1 MAEILHR
8 SNSWLITCTQPP
20 SPAYTV
26 DVLNKYFFGPHLD
39 DEEEITLVVH
49 KHWLMGIK
57 SLWWPSVV
65 FILVA
70 AVLWFSH
77 TKEVMYGIAVAE
89 IGVLIW
95 WIRNFLDYF
104 LDAWLITNKG
114 IIDLEWHGWFHRSS
128 ARVLYS
134 DIQGVEYEIKGI
146 VGTLMG
152 YGEMA
157 VEKISTGSTITM
169 PYVKKPRRVEA
180 VILEGMEAYMHKKNL
195 KDATTVQ
202 GILAE
207 FVAGTLQKKAVEAK
221 RSPPVKK

>member
-1 MAEILHR
+1 M
-8 SNSWLITCTQPP
+8 
-20 SPAYTV
+20 
-26 DVLNKYFFGPHLD
+26 LNTYFFGPHLD
-39 DEEEITLVVH
+39 DEEEIEIVVH

-77 TKEVMYGIAVAE
+77 TKYVVYGIAIAE

-180 VILEGMEAYMHKKNL
+180 VILECMEAYMHKKNL

-221 RSPPVKK
+221 RSLPVKK